1 MSFLMQ
7 QILGDKLKNMM
18 GGGGGG
24 EDSGPVAGDGK
35 ETAES
40 KGMTREEFEEY
51 QKQLVEEK

>member
-7 QILGDKLKNMM
+7 QMLGDKLKNMM
-18 GGGGGG
+18 GGREG
-24 EDSGPVAGDGK
+24 EDSGTVAGDGK
-35 ETAES
+35 ETAAS